1 MMSCLGPQAFFQS
14 PMISTGTAS
23 GSVPAKTV
31 QAVPFMPGFSSE
43 VFMVSTGPASG
54 RRIGVS
60 AASAVLL
67 RTASEY
73 STAAVRNFIG

>member
-1 MMSCLGPQAFFQS
+1 
-14 PMISTGTAS
+14 MISMGTGS

-43 VFMVSTGPASG
+43 VFMVSTGPGWG

-60 AASAVLL
+60 AASAALL

-73 STAAVRNFIG
+73 SAAAKRNFIG